1 MDKTHKQDIS
11 GAIGNNRQGNV
22 MAYHMLSKKKK
33 KQGGGE
39 GGGGK
44 IIIKQTSWASDN
56 EE

>member
-33 KQGGGE
+33 NKEGGRGGE
-39 GGGGK
+39 GK
-44 IIIKQTSWASDN
+44 
-56 EE
+56 